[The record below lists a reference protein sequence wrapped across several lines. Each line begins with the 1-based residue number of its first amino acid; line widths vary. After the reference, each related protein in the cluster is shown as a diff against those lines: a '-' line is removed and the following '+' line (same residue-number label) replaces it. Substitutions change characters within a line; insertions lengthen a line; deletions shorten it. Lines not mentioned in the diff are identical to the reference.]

1 MSQFGGLAPTLSTTV
16 ETDRKMESSIIKSH
30 DQYKVAL
37 QEAEQLVARDPA
49 VGTAEANRLELLT
62 LLVEDFERKH
72 SAIPTPD
79 PIEAIEYR
87 MAEQGLRQRDLVPL
101 LGSRSR
107 VSEVLARKRP
117 LTVQMIRNLST
128 GLGIPAEVLLGEREQ
143 RKASAPSR
151 DELDLKKFPVREMEK
166 RGWFKELRIAPRMP
180 PEERV
185 KAFLSQVGGR
195 GTPSHALYR
204 RTFRGNEVSSKSYYS
219 VLAWSA
225 RVLIRAKDLESTVQG
240 KYDPSRITPTL
251 LRELAQLSWFDSGP
265 TLAQEFLAKSGVLLI
280 IEPQLPNTLID
291 GAALLTEKGT
301 PVVALTLRYD
311 RIDYFWYTLLHE
323 LVHVWRHLNTVEE
336 AFVDRVEN
344 AESANAVEKEANR
357 YARDALIPR
366 AFWRRS
372 QAFLSP
378 TEKSIQD
385 LANIVHVHASIVAG
399 RLQQETGRYDAFRN
413 LLGQG
418 EVRKLFSEVRFN

>member
-1 MSQFGGLAPTLSTTV
+1 M
-16 ETDRKMESSIIKSH
+16 DSSVIKSYDH
-30 DQYKVAL
+30 YKVAL
-37 QEAEQLVARDPA
+37 QEAEHLVSRDPA
-49 VGTAEANRLELLT
+49 VGTSEANRLELLT
-62 LLVEDFERKH
+62 LLVEDFERRH
-72 SAIPTPD
+72 SSIPTPD

-87 MAEQGLRQRDLVPL
+87 MAEQGLRQKDLVPL

-107 VSEVLARKRP
+107 VSEVLSRKRP
-117 LTVQMIRNLST
+117 LTVQMIRNLTT

-143 RKASAPSR
+143 KEGSAPAR
-151 DELDLKKFPVREMEK
+151 NELDLKKFPVREMEK
-166 RGWFKELRIAPRMP
+166 RGWFKELKIASRTP

-185 KAFLSQVGGR
+185 KAFLAQVGGR
-195 GTPSHALYR
+195 GASYALYR

-265 TLAQEFLAKSGVLLI
+265 TLAQEFLAKSGVVLI
-280 IEPQLPNTLID
+280 IEPRLPNTLID

-344 AESANAVEKEANR
+344 ADSENAMEKEANR

-385 LANIVHVHASIVAG
+385 LANIVHVHPSIVAG

-418 EVRKLFSEVRFN
+418 EVRKLFSEVSFN